1 MTVQILPIADIQ
13 VPEIRSNAVYSPEKY
28 EELKLSIAT
37 SGIQFRP
44 SVRSL
49 PEGNYE
55 LVDGRHRI
63 GVWKSLGHTD
73 IEVEVETLTDEQAFV
88 KHITANHH
96 RGEAD
101 PVGLSK
107 VIRKLRDG
115 GKTLEEVGKMI
126 GYSASTAAQY
136 ETLAYLPEVY
146 QGAVSAGALKLVH
159 VREAARLEDPRDVD
173 AALGYALTLKWTGE
187 TMHHYVQNRI
197 EELAQVQAKAAAAH
211 SSAIVPP
218 PPSPQLAQ
226 YRTCLVCGAQG
237 QAETMFY
244 PVLGKECHDAL
255 NYLLEIDPNPW
266 NAVGRLVGELQGM
279 QEALSQK
286 DLKIKELSD
295 RIIELSL
302 KLIPAAAPNAAPPAW
317 QPIPAQWGGPRPGTP
332 SPAPNPAP

>member
-1 MTVQILPIADIQ
+1 MTVQNLSIADIII
-13 VPEIRSNAVYSPEKY
+13 PEIRSNAVYSPEKF

-37 SGIQFRP
+37 SGIQYRP
-44 SVRSL
+44 NVRL
-49 PEGNYE
+49 RADGKYE

-63 GVWKSLGHTD
+63 RVWQELGHTD

-115 GKTLEEVGKMI
+115 GKTLEQVAKMI

-136 ETLAYLPEVY
+136 ETLAYLPDVY
-146 QGAVSAGALKLVH
+146 QAAVSAGALKLVH

-173 AALGYALTLKWTGE
+173 AALGYALQLKWTGE
-187 TMHHYVQNRI
+187 TMHHYVQNRV
-197 EELAQVQAKAAAAH
+197 EELAQVQARAAAQH
-211 SSAIVPP
+211 SSAIIPP
-218 PPSPQLAQ
+218 PPSPALAQ

-255 NYLLEIDPNPW
+255 NYLVEIDPNPW
-266 NAVGRLVGELQGM
+266 NAVGRLISEIQGV
-279 QEALSQK
+279 QAEIEK
-286 DLKIKELSD
+286 RDLKIKELSD

-302 KLIPAAAPNAAPPAW
+302 KLIPTATQGATQPYTGYATAQAPV
-317 QPIPAQWGGPRPGTP
+317 PRPDTP
-332 SPAPNPAP
+332 SPARFPAL

>member
-1 MTVQILPIADIQ
+1 MTAQTVPIADIII
-13 VPEIRSNAVYSPEKY
+13 PEIRSNAVYSPEKF
-28 EELKLSIAT
+28 EELKTSIAS

-44 SVRSL
+44 TVR
-49 PEGNYE
+49 PVAGGKFE
-55 LVDGRHRI
+55 LVDGRHRVA
-63 GVWKSLGHTD
+63 VWHDLGHPD
-73 IEVEVETLTDEQAFV
+73 IEVEVETLTDEQAYI

-96 RGEAD
+96 RGESD

-107 VIRKLRDG
+107 VIRILRDG

-136 ETLAYLPEVY
+136 ETLAFLPDVY
-146 QGAVSAGALKLVH
+146 QAAVSAGALKLVH

-173 AALGYALTLKWTGE
+173 AALGYALQLKWSGE

-197 EELAQVQAKAAAAH
+197 EELAQVQAKAAAQH
-211 SSAIVPP
+211 SSAIAPP
-218 PPSPQLAQ
+218 PPSPSLAQ

-266 NAVGRLVGELQGM
+266 NAVGRLVSEIQGA
-279 QEALSQK
+279 QAEIEK
-286 DLKIKELSD
+286 RDLKIKELSD

-302 KLIPAAAPNAAPPAW
+302 KLIPAAPPNPQPAPVPYPTV
-317 QPIPAQWGGPRPGTP
+317 QWGAPKPGTP
-332 SPAPNPAP
+332 LPAQNPAP

>member
-1 MTVQILPIADIQ
+1 MGNMTAQIVPIADILI
-13 VPEIRSNAVYSPEKY
+13 PEIRSNAVYNSEKY
-28 EELKLSIAT
+28 AELKLSIAN

-49 PEGNYE
+49 PGGTYE

-63 GVWKSLGHTD
+63 QVWKDLGHAD

-96 RGEAD
+96 RGDAD

-107 VIRKLRDG
+107 VIRKLRDS
-115 GKTLEEVGKMI
+115 GKTLDEVGKMI
-126 GYSASTAAQY
+126 GYSASTTAQY
-136 ETLAYLPEVY
+136 ETLAYLPDVY
-146 QGAVSAGALKLVH
+146 QAAVSSGSLKLVH
-159 VREAARLEDPRDVD
+159 VREAARLEDPQDVD
-173 AALGYALTLKWTGE
+173 AALGYALQLKWSGE

-197 EELAQVQAKAAAAH
+197 EELAQVQAKAAAQH

-255 NYLLEIDPNPW
+255 NYLLEIDPSPW
-266 NAVGRLVGELQGM
+266 NAVGRLVGELQSF

-286 DLKIKELSD
+286 DQKIKELSD

-302 KLIPAAAPNAAPPAW
+302 KLIPAA
-317 QPIPAQWGGPRPGTP
+317 QPAQ
-332 SPAPNPAP
+332 